1 MQKQSKNVFYKQ
13 DIKEIRKN
21 GKRMPLFSVN
31 SLSGGNFFG
40 KIYNLYK
47 HIIGLLFL
55 NESLQLF
62 SISNMVNIDR
72 YNPHKQKSLQ
82 ILNNC

>member
-1 MQKQSKNVFYKQ
+1 
-13 DIKEIRKN
+13 
-21 GKRMPLFSVN
+21 MPLFSVN
-31 SLSGGNFFG
+31 SLSGGNIFG

-72 YNPHKQKSLQ
+72 YNLHKHYLGSSVNLWCEVCLRTSIPEERIYNLLEKK
-82 ILNNC
+82 

>member
-13 DIKEIRKN
+13 DIKEICKN